1 MLLNIP
7 NFSITKSVVP
17 NYMDGVLLGVVK
29 TLLFLWFEAVEHQV
43 YYQEYKKYLA
53 YCIAHEV
60 GYNFIFQLIR
70 LFLNFT
76 IFKVTKF

>member
-7 NFSITKSVVP
+7 IFSIIKSIVP
-17 NYMDGVLLGVVK
+17 DCMDGVLLGVVK

-60 GYNFIFQLIR
+60 G
-70 LFLNFT
+70 
-76 IFKVTKF
+76 

>member
-29 TLLFLWFEAVEHQV
+29 TLLFLWFEV
-43 YYQEYKKYLA
+43 
-53 YCIAHEV
+53 
-60 GYNFIFQLIR
+60 
-70 LFLNFT
+70 
-76 IFKVTKF
+76 